1 MLPPQSPSGLSR
13 ERALAILGEL
23 VRVLQECLAE
33 EARRPVMT
41 GEKSLVN
48 GGIRNGKQWSI
59 RVNERMRVSVDLGGR
74 RVGSDTTAP
83 YHQSCWLIEGTSE
96 RPTSLASTRRC

>member
-1 MLPPQSPSGLSR
+1 
-13 ERALAILGEL
+13 
-23 VRVLQECLAE
+23 
-33 EARRPVMT
+33 MT

-59 RVNERMRVSVDLGGR
+59 RVNERMRIGADLGGR
-74 RVGSDTTAP
+74 RVGTDTTEP
-83 YHQSCWLIEGTSE
+83 YHERRWLIEATSE

>member
-1 MLPPQSPSGLSR
+1 
-13 ERALAILGEL
+13 
-23 VRVLQECLAE
+23 
-33 EARRPVMT
+33 MT

-48 GGIRNGKQWSI
+48 DGIRNGEQWSI
-59 RVNERMRVSVDLGGR
+59 RVNERMRIGSDLGGR

-83 YHQSCWLIEGTSE
+83 YHERRWLIEGTSE

>member
-1 MLPPQSPSGLSR
+1 
-13 ERALAILGEL
+13 
-23 VRVLQECLAE
+23 
-33 EARRPVMT
+33 MT

-83 YHQSCWLIEGTSE
+83 YHQSCWLIEATSK

>member
-1 MLPPQSPSGLSR
+1 
-13 ERALAILGEL
+13 
-23 VRVLQECLAE
+23 
-33 EARRPVMT
+33 MT
-41 GEKSLVN
+41 GKNSLVN

-59 RVNERMRVSVDLGGR
+59 RANERMRIGVDLEGR

-83 YHQSCWLIEGTSE
+83 YHERRWLIEGTSE